1 MELYTAR
8 INYVGQ
14 GDELVLDTTYKTG
27 HGLGAT
33 FAPSK
38 KMVWDYKKKRISWE
52 EYTDRYLSLMRE
64 RYRANAE
71 TFHAVLAHPKVVL
84 KCYCAD
90 KSNSSQECH
99 RYLLVALLVKVALQR
114 NVKAKYKGEKR

>member
-8 INYVGQ
+8 VNYPGWSN
-14 GDELVLDTTYKTG
+14 ELVLDTTCKTG
-27 HGLGAT
+27 HGMGAI

-38 KMVWDYKKKRISWE
+38 KMVWDFKNKKISWE
-52 EYTDRYLSLMRE
+52 EYTDRYLRLMRE

-84 KCYCAD
+84 KCYCAT
-90 KSNSSQECH
+90 QECH
-99 RYLLVALLVKVALQR
+99 RYLLADLLLKVAHHI
-114 NVKAKYKGEKR
+114 NVSAEYLGEKR